1 MVSAKMAM
9 PGLFKITV
17 FLNKSYDVII
27 SVDNLAN
34 KMLSHDSNHIVDVFM
49 GPKFSNC
56 RISMREVTTTS
67 NFIRI

>member
-27 SVDNLAN
+27 SVDDLAN
-34 KMLSHDSNHIVDVFM
+34 KMLSHDSNDIVDVFM
-49 GPKFSNC
+49 
-56 RISMREVTTTS
+56 
-67 NFIRI
+67 